1 MWIYTSEEQLAWVSS
16 LGKGKESA
24 KEISCIIS
32 NNNVM
37 RKSIKIPISE
47 MKKTNSHFLV
57 GFVFRKGYDI
67 NLSVHQCFI
76 LSKHS
81 KCRGESCGVWVPS
94 MASVYI

>member
-47 MKKTNSHFLV
+47 MKKTNSQFLV
-57 GFVFRKGYDI
+57 GFDSGQLGFPG
-67 NLSVHQCFI
+67 
-76 LSKHS
+76 
-81 KCRGESCGVWVPS
+81 G
-94 MASVYI
+94 ASGKEPACQGRRQEM